1 MKHNRL
7 TRTIAKEECEVNQG
21 IWVGKALLS
30 GQLLRLGYQD
40 KLFTVIRVSRAHKL
54 VASPVLNVKTTS
66 LRMIVSDRS
75 NPVRDRNRRMMRI
88 TAVDMSL
95 TADRILT
102 DLETHSRSLRPEKE
116 SRDVLK

>member
-1 MKHNRL
+1 MTHNRL
-7 TRTIAKEECEVNQG
+7 TRTIAEEECEVNQG

-66 LRMIVSDRS
+66 LRMIVSART
-75 NPVRDRNRRMMRI
+75 NPERDRNRRMMRI

-102 DLETHSRSLRPEKE
+102 DLETHSRPLRPEKE